1 VHRRGKNPPAFTGGR
16 LYKKTAAFRL
26 FAGCS
31 SRFNRQI
38 RINIFEG
45 EIQVKK
51 LLGLAFAFLI
61 AFVPNARSQEKPPLK
76 LVATTPLP
84 DFTGDFD
91 HFAVDLKGKRL
102 FLTAEDHKTVEVFDL
117 EGKRIHSITGFG
129 QPHAAVVLS
138 DSNIIVTD
146 GDDFG
151 RVALVNGKDYK
162 IMNSIKL
169 PNGVDGAVFNPV
181 NQYYY
186 VESGSDDAGA
196 KTHVINIIDTKAF
209 KLVGEITLPGNHSEA
224 MAIDRAG
231 KKMYINLTGADQV
244 GVVDLDARK
253 LIAQWPVPDAQTA
266 NALVLDEPNHRL
278 FIATRKPAKFFVYDT
293 DTGKVVTTLP
303 TAEMHDDMWF
313 DLARKRIYV
322 TGTETTAVMEQRDAD
337 HYSHLADVPTGYRAK
352 TSIYVPELN
361 RLYIAVSGKGRPDP
375 KMALQVFDVQP

>member
-1 VHRRGKNPPAFTGGR
+1 M
-16 LYKKTAAFRL
+16 KKSLGIFFVL
-26 FAGCS
+26 F
-31 SRFNRQI
+31 F
-38 RINIFEG
+38 
-45 EIQVKK
+45 
-51 LLGLAFAFLI
+51 AFALT
-61 AFVPNARSQEKPPLK
+61 ARSQEKLPLK
-76 LVATTPLP
+76 LIATTPLP

-146 GDDFG
+146 GDGFG
-151 RVALVNGKDYK
+151 QVALVNGKDYT
-162 IMNSIKL
+162 IMNTIKL
-169 PNGVDGAVFNPV
+169 PPGVDGAVFNPV
-181 NQYYY
+181 NQNYY

-244 GVVDLDARK
+244 GVVDLETRK
-253 LIAQWPVPDAQTA
+253 LIAKWPVPDAETG
-266 NALVLDEPNHRL
+266 NSLVLDEPNHRL

-293 DTGKVVTTLP
+293 DSGKIVTTLP
-303 TAEMHDDMWF
+303 TAEMNDDMWF
-313 DLARKRIYV
+313 DVARKRIYA
-322 TGTETTAVMEQRDAD
+322 TGTEITSVLEQRDPD
-337 HYSHLADVPTGYRAK
+337 HYSHIADVPTGYRAK

-361 RLYIAVSGKGRPDP
+361 RLYVAVSGKGKPNP
-375 KMALQVFDVQP
+375 KMAVQVFEVQP

>member
-1 VHRRGKNPPAFTGGR
+1 
-16 LYKKTAAFRL
+16 
-26 FAGCS
+26 
-31 SRFNRQI
+31 
-38 RINIFEG
+38 
-45 EIQVKK
+45 VKK
-51 LLGLAFAFLI
+51 SLGISLLLFFALALTAG
-61 AFVPNARSQEKPPLK
+61 AQEKLPLK

-84 DFTGDFD
+84 NFTGDFD

-117 EGKRIHSITGFG
+117 EGKRLHSITGFG

-151 RVALVNGKDYK
+151 RVALVNGKNYK
-162 IMNSIKL
+162 IISTIKL
-169 PNGVDGAVFNPV
+169 PPGVDGAVFNPV

-196 KTHVINIIDTKAF
+196 KTHVINIIDTKTF

-244 GVVDLDARK
+244 GVVDLDTRK
-253 LIAQWPVPDAQTA
+253 LIARWPVPDAQVA
-266 NALVLDEPNHRL
+266 NALVLDEPNHRV

-293 DTGKVVTTLP
+293 ETGKVVTTLP

-313 DLARKRIYV
+313 DVARKRIYV

-352 TSIYVPELN
+352 TSIFVPELN
-361 RLYIAVSGKGRPDP
+361 RLYVAVSGKGKPGA
-375 KMALQVFDVQP
+375 KLGLQVFDVQP

>member
-1 VHRRGKNPPAFTGGR
+1 M
-16 LYKKTAAFRL
+16 KKALGIFFVL
-26 FAGCS
+26 F
-31 SRFNRQI
+31 
-38 RINIFEG
+38 
-45 EIQVKK
+45 
-51 LLGLAFAFLI
+51 FACALTS
-61 AFVPNARSQEKPPLK
+61 RSQEKPPLK

-138 DSNIIVTD
+138 DGNIIVTD
-146 GDDFG
+146 GDGFG
-151 RVALVNGKDYK
+151 SVALINGKDYTT
-162 IMNSIKL
+162 MSTIKL

-186 VESGSDDAGA
+186 VESGSDEPTA
-196 KTHVINIIDTKAF
+196 KTHVINIIDSKAF

-224 MAIDRAG
+224 MAIDKAG
-231 KKMYINLTGADQV
+231 KKMYINLAGADQV

-253 LIAQWPVPDAQTA
+253 LIAQWPIPDAETA
-266 NALVLDEPNHRL
+266 NALVLDEPNHRV

-313 DLARKRIYV
+313 DTARKRIYV

-337 HYSHLADVPTGYRAK
+337 HYSRVTDVPTGYRAK

-361 RLYIAVSGKGRPDP
+361 RLYIAVSGKGKPNP
-375 KMALQVFDVQP
+375 KMALQVFDAQP

>member
-1 VHRRGKNPPAFTGGR
+1 MRDCCRVPGCPRPGTRFSGGLQVAKVSFHELQPNR
-16 LYKKTAAFRL
+16 FFQGDNQVRKSLGIFFVL
-26 FAGCS
+26 F
-31 SRFNRQI
+31 F
-38 RINIFEG
+38 
-45 EIQVKK
+45 
-51 LLGLAFAFLI
+51 AFALG
-61 AFVPNARSQEKPPLK
+61 ARSQEKLPLK

-129 QPHAAVVLS
+129 QPHAAVVLA

-146 GDDFG
+146 GDGFG
-151 RVALVNGKDYK
+151 QVALVNGKDYT
-162 IMNSIKL
+162 IMNTIKL
-169 PNGVDGAVFNPV
+169 PPGVDGAVFNPV

-186 VESGSDDAGA
+186 VESGSDEPSA

-244 GVVDLDARK
+244 GVVDLDTRK
-253 LIAQWPVPDAQTA
+253 LIAKWPVPDAETG
-266 NALVLDEPNHRL
+266 NSLVLDEANHRM

-303 TAEMHDDMWF
+303 TGEMNDDMWF
-313 DLARKRIYV
+313 DVARKRIYA
-322 TGTETTAVMEQRDAD
+322 TGTEITSVLEQRDAD
-337 HYSHLADVPTGYRAK
+337 HYSHIADVPTGYRAK

-361 RLYIAVSGKGRPDP
+361 RLYVAVSGKGKPNP
-375 KMALQVFDVQP
+375 KMALQVFEVQP